1 MLLATIFFG
10 FSDIS
15 AKVSSF
21 LSSRNIFFNKFSIS
35 AGGNRLSVY
44 LKQYSFIWT
53 FFVLAEIQFL
63 KNNLIPASEKLIF
76 CLVETISF
84 QFMKYFFYWKQFFHL
99 LEIYFKPILYYG
111 HWQQIFCLI
120 GTILFHSYFL

>member
-15 AKVSSF
+15 ANVSSF

-63 KNNLIPASEKLIF
+63 KNNLIPASGKLIF
-76 CLVETISF
+76 WLVETISF
-84 QFMKYFFYWKQFFHL
+84 QFRKYFFYWKQFFHL

-111 HWQQIFCLI
+111 QWQQIFCLI
-120 GTILFHSYFL
+120 GTILFHS